1 MILKKKKS
9 NLLLGGLLLFTSV
22 IFLSANKDTLII
34 EFHNVYENFMTF
46 NPGFSSARNLDVEG
60 NLVSYDNRDE
70 YEIQLISKGI
80 LMLKVI
86 PALLLKKRQ
95 NSEIEPIKSIDLIIK
110 FSNYKKIL
118 EDRSNAILTGFLTNP
133 RTVNGI
139 VKYQGNEYGAKIR
152 LKGDLN
158 DHWLSAKR
166 MSLRITLKDDQTIFG
181 INKFSIHKPYSRQY
195 PYEHAFQNALRAN
208 GNLGAQHDFAK
219 VTLNGESWGI
229 MNVEENISKQLLEK
243 SGLKDSLVFRFSND
257 DKWLKYNRQ
266 FEDSYPFFRYSDPKL
281 IATVDQQ
288 SKYFTDL
295 IQRKRFT
302 YILEQRLKKNHSH
315 LYSLEPHMKA
325 LLAALVWNN
334 THTLS
339 DSNSRYYFNPYI
351 LALEPITMDQG
362 MFSYLP
368 NHFIGMDRGKLTEVY
383 SQVLLSAKQNIKIDS
398 YLEFMHKFSQNLEL
412 ELNKFTH
419 YFPMDAY
426 KTKDVILKNI
436 EFLEENKG
444 MLKQWFLDF
453 ELADDETNFVRK
465 PTDFEAR
472 AFNEHLHVRHYDD
485 GRLMVFNL
493 LPEAVELNQ
502 VIHKGVEI
510 DMIPIS
516 IPGYSNNSYEPF
528 EIKTNILGIQDNSI
542 KIVSSYLG
550 NIKVI
555 DAYPTLIS
563 EDIFNPLLVSTAHN
577 FDFIANTSDGNW
589 KISAGEWVVDK
600 PLVVFGDILFAEGAK
615 LKFSDNAYLVV
626 KGGMRVLG
634 SPSSPVVFESIDSHW
649 KGIYVLGS
657 PISKSFIKN
666 AVFKNTSGVNDG
678 LLSLTGGIN
687 FYAGTVK
694 MDAVLFQLSSAE
706 DSLNIV
712 NAEIDIANVSII
724 NSFSDGFDCDYCKG
738 KITNSLFDGMGGDGL
753 DFSTSSVSLNN
764 LSFKNIKDKALSVG
778 EASSIKIS
786 NTSMQNIGVGIAA
799 KDGSYASATNIA
811 ISNYALHAA
820 MTYSKKN
827 YYDLFSSLEIS
838 NSDINGPNPF
848 LRQTGTSLIVDSN
861 SIKAQDVNVDEL
873 YSTGVMKK

>member
-9 NLLLGGLLLFTSV
+9 NLLLGGLLLITFV
-22 IFLSANKDTLII
+22 ICLSANKNTLLT
-34 EFHNVYENFMTF
+34 ELHNIYEGYMSF
-46 NPGFSSARNLDVEG
+46 NPGFSSARNLDDKG
-60 NLVSYDNRDE
+60 GYISYDNP
-70 YEIQLISKGI
+70 ISKGI
-80 LMLKVI
+80 LMLK
-86 PALLLKKRQ
+86 ALPESLLKKRQ
-95 NSEIEPIKSIDLIIK
+95 NSESEPIKSIDLIIK

-118 EDRSNAILTGFLTNP
+118 DDRSNAILTGFLTNP

-139 VKYQGNEYGAKIR
+139 VKYQGNEYDAKIR
-152 LKGDLN
+152 LKGDLG

-166 MSLRITLKDDQTIFG
+166 ISLRISLKDDQTIFG
-181 INKFSIHKPYSRQY
+181 INKFSLQKPRARQY
-195 PYEHAFQNALRAN
+195 PYEHAFQNTLRAN
-208 GNLGAQHDFAK
+208 GNLGAIHDFAK

-243 SGLKDSLVFRFSND
+243 SGVKNSLVFRFSND
-257 DKWLKYNRQ
+257 DKWLKYDKQ
-266 FEDSYPFFRYSDPKL
+266 FEDPYPFFRYSDPKL
-281 IATVDQQ
+281 ITTVQQQ
-288 SKYFTDL
+288 SKHFTDL

-302 YILEQRLKKNHSH
+302 YVLEQRLKKNHSH

-325 LLAALVWNN
+325 LLAAFVWNN
-334 THTLS
+334 AHTLNNT
-339 DSNSRYYFNPYI
+339 NSRYYFNPYI
-351 LALEPITMDQG
+351 LELEPITMDQG
-362 MFSYLP
+362 IFSTLP
-368 NHFIGMDRGKLTEVY
+368 NQFIGWDRGKLSEVY
-383 SQVLLSAKQNIKIDS
+383 NQVLLSAKQNIEIDS
-398 YLEFMHKFSQNLEL
+398 YLEFLHSFSQNLEL
-412 ELNKFTH
+412 ELNKFH
-419 YFPMDAY
+419 QYFPMDAY
-426 KTKDVILKNI
+426 KTNDVILKNI
-436 EFLEENKG
+436 EYIEKNKG
-444 MLKQWFLDF
+444 VFKQWFLDF
-453 ELADDETNFVRK
+453 EPADDEATLVDK
-465 PTDFEAR
+465 PTGLEAR

-493 LPEAVELNQ
+493 LPEAVQLNQ
-502 VIHKGVEI
+502 VIHKGLEI

-516 IPGYSNNSYEPF
+516 IPGYSKDSYEPF
-528 EIKTNILGIQDNSI
+528 EIKTNILGIQDTEI

-550 NIKVI
+550 NIRVI

-563 EDIFNPLLVSTAHN
+563 EDIFNPLLNSTAHN
-577 FDFIANTSDGNW
+577 FDFIAKISDGNW
-589 KISAGEWVVDK
+589 KVSTGEWIVDK
-600 PLVVFGDILFAEGAK
+600 PLVVFGDILFAEGTK

-626 KGGMRVLG
+626 KGGINVLG
-634 SPSSPVVFESIDSHW
+634 SPSSPVVFESVGSHW

-666 AVFKNTSGVNDG
+666 AVFKNTSGLNDG
-678 LLSLTGGIN
+678 LLSLTGGVN

-753 DFSTSSVSLNN
+753 DFSGSSVSLDK
-764 LSFKNIKDKALSVG
+764 LTFKNIKDKALSVG

-861 SIKAQDVNVDEL
+861 SIKAQDVDIDEL
-873 YSTGVMKK
+873 YSAGVMKK

>member
-9 NLLLGGLLLFTSV
+9 NLLLGGLLLITSV
-22 IFLSANKDTLII
+22 TFLSASKNTLLV
-34 EFHNVYENFMTF
+34 ELHSVYESYMSF
-46 NPGFSSARNLDVEG
+46 NPGFSSTRNLDDEG
-60 NLVSYDNRDE
+60 GQIE
-70 YEIQLISKGI
+70 YINPISRVI
-80 LMLKVI
+80 AMLKTL
-86 PALLLKKRQ
+86 PASLLKKKQ
-95 NSEIEPIKSIDLIIK
+95 NSELEPIKSIDLIIK

-118 EDRSNAILTGFLTNP
+118 DDRSNAISKGFLTNA

-139 VKYQGNEYGAKIR
+139 VKYQGNEYDAKIR
-152 LKGDLN
+152 LKGVWG

-166 MSLRITLKDDQTIFG
+166 ISLKISLKDDQTIFG
-181 INKFSIHKPYSRQY
+181 INQFSIHKPSSRQY
-195 PYEHAFQNALRAN
+195 PYDHAFQNTLRAN
-208 GNLGAQHDFAK
+208 GNLGAIHDFAK
-219 VTLNGESWGI
+219 VTLNGESWGV
-229 MNVEENISKQLLEK
+229 MNVEENISKQFLEK
-243 SGLKDSLVFRFSND
+243 SRVKDSLVFRFSNY
-257 DKWLKYNRQ
+257 DKYLMYNSP
-266 FEDSYPFFRYSDPKL
+266 FEDPYPSFRYSDPKL
-281 IATVDQQ
+281 IATVQQ
-288 SKYFTDL
+288 QDKHFTDL

-302 YILEQRLKKNHSH
+302 YVLEQRLQKNHSH

-325 LLAALVWNN
+325 LLAALIWNN
-334 THTLS
+334 THTLTN
-339 DSNSRYYFNPYI
+339 SNSRYYFNPYI
-351 LALEPITMDQG
+351 LELEPITMDQG

-368 NHFIGMDRGKLTEVY
+368 NDFIGLNSSRLSEVY
-383 SQVLLSAKQNIKIDS
+383 KQVLLNAKKNIEIDS
-398 YLEFMHKFSQNLEL
+398 YIEFLYSFSQNLEL
-412 ELNKFTH
+412 ELNKFAE

-426 KTKDVILKNI
+426 KTNDVILKNI
-436 EFLEENKG
+436 EFIEENKSVF
-444 MLKQWFLDF
+444 KQWFLDF
-453 ELADDETNFVRK
+453 ELADDETALIDK
-465 PTDFEAR
+465 QTDFDAI

-493 LPEAVELNQ
+493 LPEIVQLNQ
-502 VIHKGVEI
+502 VIHKGLEI

-516 IPGYSNNSYEPF
+516 IPGYSKNSYEPF
-528 EIKTNILGIQDNSI
+528 EIKTNILGIQDNEI

-550 NIKVI
+550 NIKVTSS
-555 DAYPTLIS
+555 YPTLIS
-563 EDIFNPLLVSTAHN
+563 EDIFNPLLDSTAHN
-577 FDFIANTSDGNW
+577 FDFIANISDGNW
-589 KISAGEWVVDK
+589 EVSAGEWIVDK
-600 PLVVFGDILFAEGAK
+600 PLVVFGNILFAEGAN

-626 KGGMRVLG
+626 KGGMKVLG
-634 SPSSPVVFESIDSHW
+634 SPSSPVVFESIGSNW

-678 LLSLTGGIN
+678 LLSLTGGVN

-694 MDAVLFQLSSAE
+694 MDAVLFHLSSAE

-753 DFSTSSVSLNN
+753 DFSGSSVSLDN

-811 ISNYALHAA
+811 ISNYALYAA

-848 LRQTGTSLIVDSN
+848 LRQTGTSLIVNSN
-861 SIKAQDVNVDEL
+861 SIKAQDVNIDEL
-873 YSTGVMKK
+873 YSNGVMKK